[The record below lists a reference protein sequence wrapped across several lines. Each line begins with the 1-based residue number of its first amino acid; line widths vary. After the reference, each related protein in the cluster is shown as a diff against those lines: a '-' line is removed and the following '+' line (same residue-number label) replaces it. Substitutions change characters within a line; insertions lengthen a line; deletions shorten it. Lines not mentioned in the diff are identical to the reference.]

1 MVGDLEEG
9 RGRAAEG
16 FGLDIDR
23 AEMLP
28 DIFGQAGLA
37 AVPGEVD
44 LECVPCGE
52 ASREGGGGLNGDLC
66 DAGSTL
72 RTEHVIRSNG
82 RRCVPSLIDDQGRS
96 QRVSLSPGEL
106 G

>member
-37 AVPGEVD
+37 APPGKWTLSVCHVGRLAEKGGEV
-44 LECVPCGE
+44 
-52 ASREGGGGLNGDLC
+52 
-66 DAGSTL
+66 
-72 RTEHVIRSNG
+72 
-82 RRCVPSLIDDQGRS
+82 
-96 QRVSLSPGEL
+96 
-106 G
+106 